1 MCRVRYQRNYLRQRI
16 DEVCSVAEEKVHS
29 LGIVFCEVLTSN
41 RH

>member
-1 MCRVRYQRNYLRQRI
+1 MCREMSLRYLHNYLRQRI

-29 LGIVFCEVLTSN
+29 EVLTSN